1 VVVLLAGCLSP
12 ERAVLDADDAAYDII
27 AEKQQAAIGR
37 EEAFTIDELEDR
49 LRRKLMIDQQLPA
62 AGEASLGRNFLSPVP
77 KQPGGVSDEEA
88 IPDDVPLV
96 RPRDFE
102 ITGLGVPTLAT
113 DLALFD
119 IGNTP
124 EGTKAVLRP
133 SPPPTSR
140 PAPEPVIL
148 SLVEALQ
155 VGARN
160 NREYQANKEAVYIA
174 ALNLDVQRDEFE
186 LQFGGVID
194 VDAAADFDGQDR
206 AGVVVSPELNVTKAF
221 KTGASMSTRIG
232 IDLAKLLT
240 GTRPESLGVFADVS
254 ITVPLLS
261 GAGVE
266 VVTEPLQ
273 QAERSAV
280 YAIWDFERFK
290 REFAVDTTTR
300 FYDVL
305 VARDQ
310 IANAATTLQRLE
322 ESLDRSMALFDEGRL
337 PGIQLDR
344 VRSNQ
349 LRAESRLILA
359 QQRYET
365 ALDSFKVFLGLPT
378 DALVEL
384 DDAALTD
391 LQGLADDVLGG
402 LDVGERGPEIE
413 QLIEPE
419 QSAGGATRP
428 ETLPAPTTTPV
439 EVRGYALS
447 QRTDAERS
455 LIRLALQR
463 RLDLAIVYGR
473 VVDAQRA
480 TVVAADGL
488 EGVLDFVADG
498 SYGGRRGAFS
508 GGSDDATIR
517 FGDGS
522 YGLGLRLDLP
532 IERTAERNRYRRSI
546 IDLERA
552 VRSAQQVEDGVKADV
567 LRRLRALRTAG
578 DDLRIQFESIRVADR
593 RVEAATLLVELG
605 RGNTFDI
612 TDALDDLTEAED
624 DFTQSLV
631 DYRLAE
637 LELQRDTGVLSVG
650 PDGLYEEVDLSGIY

>member
-1 VVVLLAGCLSP
+1 
-12 ERAVLDADDAAYDII
+12 
-27 AEKQQAAIGR
+27 
-37 EEAFTIDELEDR
+37 
-49 LRRKLMIDQQLPA
+49 
-62 AGEASLGRNFLSPVP
+62 
-77 KQPGGVSDEEA
+77 
-88 IPDDVPLV
+88 
-96 RPRDFE
+96 
-102 ITGLGVPTLAT
+102 
-113 DLALFD
+113 
-119 IGNTP
+119 
-124 EGTKAVLRP
+124 
-133 SPPPTSR
+133 
-140 PAPEPVIL
+140 
-148 SLVEALQ
+148 
-155 VGARN
+155 
-160 NREYQANKEAVYIA
+160 
-174 ALNLDVQRDEFE
+174 
-186 LQFGGVID
+186 
-194 VDAAADFDGQDR
+194 
-206 AGVVVSPELNVTKAF
+206 VVVSPELNVTKAF

-290 REFAVDTTTR
+290 REFAVETTTR

-419 QSAGGATRP
+419 QSAGAATRP

-517 FGDGS
+517 LGDGS